1 MIDAPTRTVD
11 ALLAT
16 LSLEEK
22 LAQLVGLW
30 LGAESS
36 GGDVAPMQHEML
48 ADVAPFAEFVR
59 HGLGQL
65 TRPLATQPLDAHAAA
80 RRLAELQQQVLDAT
94 SHRIPAL
101 AHEECLT
108 GLQVA
113 GATTYPCPL
122 AWGATWDPGLV
133 EEMAQAI
140 GSSLAALGIHLG
152 LAPVLDVIRDP
163 RWGRVEECIAEDP
176 YLVGAIGAAYV
187 RGLQSAGVGATLKHF
202 AGYSGSQAG
211 RNLAPV
217 HAGPREMADVF
228 LAPFE
233 MAVREG
239 RPEAVMHS
247 YAEVDGVPVA
257 ADRALLTELLRDRWG
272 FDGLVVADYFGVTFL
287 HTLHGVAADLAEAA
301 AAALEAGVDVELPT
315 GAAYLAPLAAA
326 VRDGRCP
333 EELVDTAVR
342 RVLEHKARHG
352 LLDPDWTPPLPAPID
367 LDAPQHRAIARRVA
381 EASIVL
387 LENAGDA
394 LPLRGARSVAV
405 VGPNA
410 DSAAALMGDYS
421 FTNHVELPTATPVT
435 IAAPTVLEALRAELD
450 PDVVVEHV
458 AGAEVVGDERFGF
471 AAAASLAEAAD
482 VCIAVVGDR
491 AGLFGRGTVGEGNDA
506 TDLDLPGVQRELVEC
521 LLETGTPVVLVLV
534 TGRPAAIDWASGRA
548 AAIVQSFFPGE
559 EGGAAIAGVLSGRI
573 NPAGRLAVTV
583 PRSAG
588 AQPYSYLHA
597 PLSGQSPVSS
607 VDPTPLFAFGHGLS
621 YASFEY
627 ADLELSPTTVAVDGG
642 FAVAC
647 SVANVGE
654 RRGVEVV
661 QLYTR
666 DVAASVTR
674 PSRQL
679 AAWARVEL
687 DAGASAR
694 VTFAV
699 SADQLSFTGRDLV
712 RVVEPGSVEI
722 MLGAS
727 SEDIRL
733 RGAIELVGAVRAV
746 GADRAL
752 HATVTVTP
760 G

>member
-1 MIDAPTRTVD
+1 VIDAPSRDVD
-11 ALLAT
+11 ALLAE

-30 LGAESS
+30 LTADQ
-36 GGDVAPMQHEML
+36 GGGEVAPMQHAML
-48 ADVAPFAEFVR
+48 AAVAPVEDFVR

-65 TRPLATQPLDAHAAA
+65 TRPLATHPLDPAASG
-80 RRLAELQQQVLDAT
+80 RQLAELQREIVDAT
-94 SHRIPAL
+94 PHRIPAL
-101 AHEECLT
+101 THEECLT

-113 GATTYPCPL
+113 GATTFPCPL
-122 AWGATWDPGLV
+122 AWGAAWDPGLV
-133 EEMAQAI
+133 EEMAAAI
-140 GSSLAALGIHLG
+140 GSTLAALGIHLG

-176 YLVGAIGAAYV
+176 YLVGVIGTAYV

-202 AGYSGSQAG
+202 AAYSGSQAG

-217 HAGPREMADVF
+217 HAGPRELADVF
-228 LAPFE
+228 LVPFE
-233 MAVREG
+233 MAVREA

-257 ADRALLTELLRDRWG
+257 ADRALLTGVLRDAWG
-272 FDGLVVADYFGVTFL
+272 FEGIVVADYFGVTFL
-287 HTLHGVAADLAEAA
+287 HTLHGVATDLADAA
-301 AAALEAGVDVELPT
+301 VAALEAGVDVELPT

-333 EELVDTAVR
+333 EELVDEAVR
-342 RVLEHKARHG
+342 RVLAHKARRG
-352 LLDPDWTPPLPAPID
+352 LLEADWQPPRPRSID
-367 LDAPQHRAIARRVA
+367 LDPPQHRAIARRIA

-394 LPLRGARSVAV
+394 LPLRAARTVAV

-410 DSAAALMGDYS
+410 DSGAALMGDYS
-421 FTNHVELPTATPVT
+421 FTNHVELPPGTPLTV
-435 IAAPTVLEALRAELD
+435 AAPTILEAVRAELG
-450 PDVVVEHV
+450 PDVAIEH
-458 AGAEVVGDERFGF
+458 AMGAEVVGDDRSGF

-506 TDLDLPGVQRELVEC
+506 TDLDLPGVQRPLVEC

-534 TGRPAAIDWASGRA
+534 TGRPTVIDWAAGRA

-559 EGGAAIAGVLSGRI
+559 EGGVAIAGVLSGRL
-573 NPAGRLAVTV
+573 NPAGRLTISM
-583 PRSAG
+583 PHSAG
-588 AQPYSYLHA
+588 AQPYSYLQA
-597 PLSGQSPVSS
+597 PLAGPSPVSS
-607 VDPTPLFAFGHGLS
+607 ADPTPLFAFGHGLS
-621 YASFEY
+621 YTTFDY
-627 ADLELSPTTVAVDGG
+627 ADLDLSPASVAVDGR
-642 FAVAC
+642 FDVAC
-647 SVANVGE
+647 AITNTGD

-674 PSRQL
+674 PWRQL
-679 AAWARVEL
+679 GAWARVEL

-694 VTFAV
+694 VTFALC
-699 SADQLSFTGRDLV
+699 ADLLAFTGRDQT
-712 RVVEPGSVEI
+712 RIVEPGAVEVMI
-722 MLGAS
+722 GAS
-727 SEDIRL
+727 CEDIRL
-733 RGAIELVGAVRAV
+733 RDTVELVGDVRAV
-746 GADRAL
+746 GAGRAL
-752 HATVTVTP
+752 HAAVEVIP
-760 G
+760 A